1 MKKVELIKNVDQ
13 KLAREWEFLWENS
26 DTAHFFNSYKW
37 FQVCQEVFP
46 DAKYSIL
53 CVRDNES
60 LEAVMPLVVSRK
72 IGVKFLTNPGG
83 KYIDRSA
90 LLVKKQDKAIIKCLV
105 TKLKTKG
112 SFLLPEVQSQ
122 LADLFVGQ
130 QLTKVTSGIN
140 LQLPFEDNPFRF
152 VKAKNKRKITKIH
165 EEYGKDLKFVMNRG
179 NSATLKLAMNIDGI
193 SYRQKKNIGTFNNL
207 IDRKFFTSLSRIA
220 MQDTGINILYYK
232 KKPVAYEI
240 GIRAGKTYHGLNKS
254 FDNRYAFL
262 TPGKILAHYLF
273 DGLHKEGIELFDF
286 SRGDDML
293 KRSFTDIT
301 KMQYDIYY
309 TDNLLARI
317 ALVGTSSLRK
327 KLVENKLFYSTYRK
341 LRSIKK

>member
-13 KLAREWEFLWENS
+13 KLAKEWEFLWENS

-37 FQVCQEVFP
+37 FLVCQEVFP
-46 DAKYSIL
+46 GAKYSIL

-72 IGVKFLTNPGG
+72 LGVKFHTNPGG

-90 LLVKKQDKAIIKCLV
+90 LLVKKRDKAIIKCLV
-105 TKLKTKG
+105 TKLKRMG
-112 SFLLPEVQSQ
+112 SFFLPEVQSQ

-140 LQLPFEDNPFRF
+140 LQLPFENNPFRF
-152 VKAKNKRKITKIH
+152 VKSKNMRKIEKIH
-165 EEYGKDLKFVMNRG
+165 EEYGRDIEFVMNRG
-179 NSATLKLAMNIDGI
+179 NLKTLKLAMKIDGI
-193 SYRQKKNIGTFNNL
+193 SYRQKKNIGTFNNSL
-207 IDRKFFTSLSRIA
+207 DRAFFTHLINIGTE
-220 MQDTGINILYYK
+220 QVGINVLYYK

-240 GIRAGKTYHGLNKS
+240 GVRAGKIYHGLNKS

-262 TPGKILAHYLF
+262 TPGKILAHSLF
-273 DGLHKEGIELFDF
+273 EGLYAEGIELFDF

-293 KRSFTDIT
+293 KRSFTT
-301 KMQYDIYY
+301 VSKMQYDIYY
-309 TDNLLARI
+309 TNNLLARI

-327 KLVENKLFYSTYRK
+327 KLVGNKLFYSTYRK
-341 LRSIKK
+341 LVSII